1 MNSPTIFIVDDDPSV
16 RIAVER
22 LLRSLRLQTR
32 LFGSAEDFLSQ
43 TAAGTIGCII
53 LDVALPGM
61 DGLQLQQRLTR
72 ECWSLPVIFITA
84 LDDDEATREAA
95 MRQGA
100 IDYLRKPFSRERL
113 LQSVRAALG
122 VAHDAEGKT

>member
-1 MNSPTIFIVDDDPSV
+1 VNSPTIFIVDDDPSV
-16 RIAVER
+16 RIAVQR
-22 LLRSLRLQTR
+22 LLRSLHLPTR
-32 LFGSAEDFLSQ
+32 LFGTAEEFL
-43 TAAGTIGCII
+43 TEIHAGANGCII

-61 DGLQLQQRLTR
+61 SGLQLQRQLGRDG
-72 ECWSLPVIFITA
+72 WHLPVIFITA
-84 LDDDEATREAA
+84 LDDDDETRNAA